1 MRNEIQQLMAD
12 REVDAIWVTGAGQH
26 NPFMVYL
33 TGAGHVTN
41 ADVLIA
47 KGADPVIFCGAM
59 EREEALK
66 SGLAVKLY
74 DEFPFKHFMQK
85 AHNDE
90 SLAMAY
96 RLAAMFQS
104 VGFLQGGILLYGA
117 KELAS
122 FLPLVD
128 TFRSLYPEYR
138 FIGNKK
144 SNVLQKAMLTKD
156 TSEIDR
162 IKKVGEGT
170 VEVVSRVEDYLA
182 NCREDKGVLVDS
194 NDHLVTI
201 GMVKRKIDLWLNE
214 VGLENPEGVIFSIGR
229 DAGIPHSAG
238 NPENFIRTGETIVF
252 DIFPCERG
260 GGYYHDFTRTWCVG
274 YAPDHIQA
282 AYDQVK
288 DAYQRVVKALTLNAS
303 FRNSQVLTCEI
314 FKEMGYP
321 TIETVPGTQEGYV
334 HSVGHGIG
342 MHVHESPFCGMTAGE
357 DDILQPGAVF
367 TIEPGLYF
375 PSKGFGIRLEDTFV
389 ATKDGNFETLVD
401 YPMEL
406 VIHLKS

>member
-1 MRNEIQQLMAD
+1 MKNEIPQLMATKD
-12 REVDAIWVTGAGQH
+12 VDAIWVTGAGQH

-41 ADVLIA
+41 ADVVIV
-47 KGADPVIFCGAM
+47 KGAEPVIFCGAM

-66 SGLAVKLY
+66 SGFAVKLY
-74 DEFPFKHFMQK
+74 DEFPLKQFLKQ
-85 AHNDE
+85 ANNDE
-90 SLAMAY
+90 DIAIAN

-104 VGFLQGGILLYGA
+104 VGLLQGGILLYGE
-117 KELAS
+117 KELNN

-128 TFRSLYPEYR
+128 NFRSLYPEYR
-138 FIGNKK
+138 FIGNRK

-156 TSEIDR
+156 SEEIDH
-162 IKKVGEGT
+162 IKQVGEGT
-170 VEVVSRVEDYLA
+170 VEVVSRVENYLA
-182 NCREDKGVLVDS
+182 GCREEKGVLVDS
-194 NDHLVTI
+194 QDDPVTI

-238 NPENFIRTGETIVF
+238 NPEDYIKTGETIVF

-282 AYDQVK
+282 AYDRVK
-288 DAYQRVVKALTLNAS
+288 DAYQRVVKELTINAP
-303 FRNSQVLTCEI
+303 FRDSQKLTCEI
-314 FKEMGYP
+314 FREMGYP
-321 TIETVPGTQEGYV
+321 TIENVPGTQEGYV

-342 MHVHESPFCGMTAGE
+342 MHVHESPFCGMTASE
-357 DDILQPGAVF
+357 DDTLQPGAVF

-375 PSKGFGIRLEDTFV
+375 PSQGFGIRLEDTFV
-389 ATKDGNFETLVD
+389 MKNDGDFETLVD

>member
-1 MRNEIQQLMAD
+1 MKNEVQRLMSERD
-12 REVDAIWVTGAGQH
+12 VDAIWVTGAGQH

-41 ADVLIA
+41 ADVVIA
-47 KGADPVIFCGAM
+47 KGAEPVIFCGAM

-66 SGLAVKLY
+66 SGFAVKLY
-74 DEFPFKHFMQK
+74 DEFPLKQYLK
-85 AHNDE
+85 QANNDE
-90 SLAMAY
+90 GIAMAN
-96 RLAAMFQS
+96 RLAAMFQN
-104 VGFLQGGILLYGA
+104 VGLHQGGILLYGE
-117 KELAS
+117 KELNT

-128 TFRSLYPEYR
+128 TFRTLYPQYR
-138 FIGNKK
+138 LITNKK
-144 SNVLQKAMLTKD
+144 SNVLQRAMLIKD
-156 TSEIDR
+156 LREIDH
-162 IKKVGEGT
+162 IKQVGEGT
-170 VEVVSRVEDYLA
+170 VEVVSRVEDFLSR
-182 NCREDKGVLVDS
+182 CREKEGILLDS
-194 NDHLVTI
+194 NDHPVTI

-238 NPENFIRTGETIVF
+238 NPEDFIRTGETIVF

-274 YAPDHIQA
+274 HAPEHIQA

-288 DAYQRVVKALTLNAS
+288 DAYQRVVKALTINTP
-303 FRNSQVLTCEI
+303 FRDSQRLTCEI
-314 FKEMGYP
+314 FQEMGHP
-321 TIETVPGTQEGYV
+321 TIENTPGTQEGYV

-357 DDILQPGAVF
+357 DDILQSGAVF
-367 TIEPGLYF
+367 TIEPGLYY

-389 ATKDGNFETLVD
+389 AMNDGSFETLID

>member
-1 MRNEIQQLMAD
+1 MKNEIQQLMSNRD
-12 REVDAIWVTGAGQH
+12 VDAIWVTGAGQH

-41 ADVLIA
+41 ADVVIV
-47 KGADPVIFCGAM
+47 KGGAPVIFCGAM
-59 EREEALK
+59 EREEASK
-66 SGLAVKLY
+66 SGFAVKLY
-74 DEFPFKHFMQK
+74 DEFPLKQFLKR
-85 AHNDE
+85 ANDDE
-90 SLAMAY
+90 VIGMAN
-96 RLAAMFQS
+96 RLAAMFKS
-104 VGFLQGGILLYGA
+104 VGFQQGGILLYGE
-117 KELAS
+117 KELSS
-122 FLPLVD
+122 FLPMVD
-128 TFRSLYPEYR
+128 TFRSLHPEYR
-138 FIGNKK
+138 FIENKK

-156 TSEIDR
+156 AREVER
-162 IKKVGEGT
+162 IRQAGQGT
-170 VEVVSRVEDYLA
+170 IEVVSRVENYLA
-182 NCREDKGVLVDS
+182 SCREEKGILVDLEDNPVS
-194 NDHLVTI
+194 I

-238 NPENFIRTGETIVF
+238 KPEDFIRTGETIVF

-288 DAYQRVVKALTLNAS
+288 DAYQRVVKELTINTP
-303 FRNSQVLTCEI
+303 FRESQKLTCEI
-314 FKEMGYP
+314 FQEMGHP
-321 TIETVPGTQEGYV
+321 TIESVPGTQEGYV

-342 MHVHESPFCGMTAGE
+342 MHVHESPFCGMSAGE
-357 DDILQPGAVF
+357 NDILQPGAVF
-367 TIEPGLYF
+367 TIEPGLYY
-375 PSKGFGIRLEDTFV
+375 PSNGFGIRLEDTFV
-389 ATKDGNFETLVD
+389 ATNDGKFETLVD